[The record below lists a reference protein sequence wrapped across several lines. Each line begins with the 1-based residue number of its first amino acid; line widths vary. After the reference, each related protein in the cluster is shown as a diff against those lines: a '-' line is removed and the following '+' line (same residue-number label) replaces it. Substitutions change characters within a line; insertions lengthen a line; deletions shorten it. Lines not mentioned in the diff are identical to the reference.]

1 MNNQDNGNSQLN
13 SERNNFNDRV
23 TSKKFLGNSTRVLLN
38 NKRRFRAI

>member
-23 TSKKFLGNSTRVLLN
+23 TSKKFLGKSTRVLLN